1 METSGPPPTLLEV
14 VSSLVTAWR
23 NLAAYPAGHPSR
35 TSALSTA
42 YGRLTGYLTATAAP
56 LVFGISHDGLSS
68 GDRKLDAAHVRT
80 FARAL
85 YRRNGGLLRIEED
98 VDPRDL
104 EGFLGLLDTPGSRAR
119 ASLGDELQAAGITR
133 ITVSAIDYSALVATS
148 DMSDS
153 TPGQSL
159 WDGLLQV
166 LLVGRPVDRE
176 GGPPL
181 PRERYSAETIAS
193 LFRTGPGSSG
203 GTGTSWPGTGGSGPG
218 GAGPGGAGVG
228 PGGGGSGVGIG
239 RGPGAGA
246 GASGTGW
253 GDADTG
259 RSGTGRGGAETG
271 GSGTGRG
278 GAGPGGSGAG
288 PGGAGGARTGIGA
301 PGDDMG
307 GRGPASVGSFEAGQA
322 SSGRLGAAAAQTLAS
337 AVGVRLSRA
346 EGPGR
351 EVLVPQIIQLLRA
364 LPGEVREPVLAEALK
379 VIATDDAASPQLA
392 RLAASLPPADVLRG
406 LRRLARE
413 QAQLSSHALHMV
425 QTLAAADEGGAVG
438 AAVLADP
445 AVNFAELAELFRDED
460 VDRYNPEDHRVLLNQ
475 TPTVD
480 LASVSADAAAEPDAV
495 GVESESDDAI
505 DRRMLATLLDLAAA
519 FPEADNPLV
528 FGRLREFFVRALQVR
543 RFDQAIV
550 IIRGV
555 REIAEVP
562 AEGGQRRPIA
572 DFLDRLADAQIL
584 AALVAASRQPGG
596 PPFVQVQS
604 IVLALGAWGA
614 RGVLGALAEEPDRV
628 RRLRLLDLAASI
640 GPAIVPETTRMLSD
654 PRWFV
659 VRNMV
664 LLLRRVQDRTAMVQI
679 RRCAEH
685 PDLRV
690 RLEAIR
696 ALFAFD
702 TQLPRDLLAR
712 AIHHPDP
719 RLAEA
724 AVLLTGQHGITQAID
739 LLVEILLRWDPL
751 GRKRSLRLKAL
762 RALSDLGDAAVLP
775 RIGRFFRD
783 WPIPIIALEERR
795 AAYRLL
801 SGYDEVARAPYA
813 ARGARSR
820 DAMIR
825 EICRGLVKSTTP
837 APESA

>member
-1 METSGPPPTLLEV
+1 
-14 VSSLVTAWR
+14 
-23 NLAAYPAGHPSR
+23 
-35 TSALSTA
+35 
-42 YGRLTGYLTATAAP
+42 
-56 LVFGISHDGLSS
+56 
-68 GDRKLDAAHVRT
+68 
-80 FARAL
+80 
-85 YRRNGGLLRIEED
+85 
-98 VDPRDL
+98 
-104 EGFLGLLDTPGSRAR
+104 
-119 ASLGDELQAAGITR
+119 
-133 ITVSAIDYSALVATS
+133 
-148 DMSDS
+148 
-153 TPGQSL
+153 
-159 WDGLLQV
+159 
-166 LLVGRPVDRE
+166 
-176 GGPPL
+176 
-181 PRERYSAETIAS
+181 
-193 LFRTGPGSSG
+193 
-203 GTGTSWPGTGGSGPG
+203 
-218 GAGPGGAGVG
+218 
-228 PGGGGSGVGIG
+228 
-239 RGPGAGA
+239 
-246 GASGTGW
+246 
-253 GDADTG
+253 
-259 RSGTGRGGAETG
+259 
-271 GSGTGRG
+271 
-278 GAGPGGSGAG
+278 
-288 PGGAGGARTGIGA
+288 
-301 PGDDMG
+301 MG

-322 SSGRLGAAAAQTLAS
+322 ASGRLGAAAAQTLAS

-346 EGPGR
+346 EAPDR

-495 GVESESDDAI
+495 GVESESDDAV

-543 RFDQAIV
+543 RFDQAIA

-654 PRWFV
+654 PRWYV

-679 RRCAEH
+679 RRCADH
-685 PDLRV
+685 ADLRV

-825 EICRGLVKSTTP
+825 EICRGLVKSAAP
-837 APESA
+837 APERA